1 MTMWTDLAFGT
12 GMTTLVCLGDSR
24 HVVIGPQTST
34 DQSTR
39 CLVGY
44 AQSESEDVASCS
56 RALVR
61 CHGFGYTRAT
71 GRGTAGRCQDLI
83 AQLSNAKPKSQSR
96 SAGRTDPYHT

>member
-34 DQSTR
+34 DQRTR

-44 AQSESEDVASCS
+44 AQSEV
-56 RALVR
+56 RMWRLALVHW
-61 CHGFGYTRAT
+61 CVATVSVTRGQPGEA
-71 GRGTAGRCQDLI
+71 RLDDARI
-83 AQLSNAKPKSQSR
+83 
-96 SAGRTDPYHT
+96 